1 MSWAS
6 CTLVVCDKVVSC
18 KSAFTQLNWERRVTI
33 PIKAAKGYGNHPNI
47 MWEILL
53 TTCQQKRGK
62 PDQNRCQYVHHKW
75 PGITVFVW
83 HPKELCLEADWYGP
97 RKERKEDHFEL
108 VSLEWQSVSKKTRAC
123 KLCYQN
129 LLALHKLI
137 VTNLSDRIQP
147 GVKGVTGDSQIWFAE
162 LVTLGPSK
170 RNITQ
175 TLLNDGMEPR

>member
-1 MSWAS
+1 M
-6 CTLVVCDKVVSC
+6 TLLNSHGKVTLRDRTV
-18 KSAFTQLNWERRVTI
+18 TQLNWVRCVTI
-33 PIKAAKGYGNHPNI
+33 PTKAAKGYGNHPNI

-53 TTCQQKRGK
+53 TTCQQKRCK

-83 HPKELCLEADWYGP
+83 RPKELCLEADWYGP
-97 RKERKEDHFEL
+97 RKERQEHHFGL
-108 VSLEWQSVSKKTRAC
+108 VPLAWQFVSNRTRAC

-129 LLALHKLI
+129 LLPLHKLI

-175 TLLNDGMEPR
+175 TFLNDGMEPR